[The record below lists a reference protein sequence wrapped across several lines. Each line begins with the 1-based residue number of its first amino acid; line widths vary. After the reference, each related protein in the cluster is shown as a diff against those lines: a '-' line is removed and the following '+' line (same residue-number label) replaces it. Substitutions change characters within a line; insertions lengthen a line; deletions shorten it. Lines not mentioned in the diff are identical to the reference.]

1 LQAAVATTG
10 ARSSGRCAVGLGVT
24 QRLIDETRLAP
35 ENVMLSDMQSIVN
48 VGGDVQYRGA
58 HGETPVRRL
67 HCPSIHRVSEKRP
80 IFDLL

>member
-10 ARSSGRCAVGLGVT
+10 ARSGRCAVGLGVT

-35 ENVMLSDMQSIVN
+35 ENIMLSDMQSIVN
-48 VGGDVQYRGA
+48 VGGDIQYRGA

-67 HCPSIHRVSEKRP
+67 HFPSVHRVSEKRST
-80 IFDLL
+80 FDLL